1 MNNKL
6 SLTLLLITLLTSSAI
21 ADEVNQNINFGLVN
35 TSGNTDTL
43 NVNGKYDLAY
53 TTSGLN
59 NEDLKVNF
67 DTSAFMTENN
77 STRDN
82 EEYRANLGLEQFI
95 GNGWLGYIS
104 ANWLKNKFLNF
115 ENKTSIGAGMG
126 KELYNDGKQSLS
138 AKLGIAYNAER
149 YYNTQVDHDFTSA
162 NEYLEY
168 NNKLNKTSLFFLKI
182 GALEN
187 VDDFDNDYELLG
199 SLGLNFAIA
208 ENISVTLAEEVRYDN
223 LPPIGFKKTDT
234 KSIVTVGYHF

>member
-6 SLTLLLITLLTSSAI
+6 PLTLLLTTLLTSSLI
-21 ADEVNQNINFGLVN
+21 ADEVKQNINFGLVN

-67 DTSAFMTENN
+67 VTSAFMTENN

-95 GNGWLGYIS
+95 GNGWLGYVS
-104 ANWLKNKFLNF
+104 ADWLKNKFLNF
-115 ENKTSIGAGMG
+115 DNKTSIGVGMG
-126 KELYNDGKQSLS
+126 KELYNDGKQSLTT
-138 AKLGIAYNAER
+138 KLGLAYNTER
-149 YYNTQVDHDFTSA
+149 YNNIQIDHDFTSV
-162 NEYLEY
+162 NEYIEY

-187 VDDFDNDYELLG
+187 VDDFKNDYEVLG
-199 SLGLNFAIA
+199 SLGLNFAVSN
-208 ENISVTLAEEVRYDN
+208 NISVTLAEEVRYDN
-223 LPPIGFKKTDT
+223 LPPLGFKKTDT
-234 KSIVTVGYHF
+234 KSIATVGYTF